1 MRKHFIY
8 VIFYSEGGVMI
19 DFLSSPSWINPQIDF
34 LLFLQ
39 NLRIGH
45 FECFDK
51 FFLSVTIFG
60 EYWLP
65 TLICAI
71 VYWCIDFKAGMYL
84 FSLEGIN
91 VLISHLLKMIACVY
105 RPWVLSDKI
114 HPSELAVPFAKGY
127 SCPSG
132 HSAMSS
138 SVLGG
143 VAYLQRKKVPVC
155 LLFICLFL
163 LVGFSR
169 MWLGVHT
176 PQDVLSGFAIG
187 LILIF
192 SVNGIINWAEKKV
205 NRYLYLAGIIDIF
218 AVLALIYICYFNSYR
233 MDYIDGQLLVDP
245 QKSIYLTFAVYSY
258 VLGLINGCCFCRRYF
273 PFDPKQSSVKSRI
286 VRGFIGSIITVVM
299 LKYIVNHV
307 ILAGVDLSIAV
318 LSMAFAGL
326 LVTLIY
332 PVIFTKTEKIIAA

>member
-1 MRKHFIY
+1 
-8 VIFYSEGGVMI
+8 MI
-19 DFLSSPSWINPQIDF
+19 DCLSSPDWINPQIDF

-65 TLICAI
+65 TLLCAI

-143 VAYLQRKKVPVC
+143 MAYLQRKRIPVC
-155 LLFICLFL
+155 LLFICLVL

-192 SVNGIINWAEKKV
+192 SVNGIINWAEKNA
-205 NRYLYLAGIIDIF
+205 NRYIYIAGIINVLS
-218 AVLALIYICYFNSYR
+218 VLALVYISCFNSYR
-233 MDYIDGQLLVDP
+233 MDYINGQLLVDP
-245 QKSIYLTFAVYSY
+245 KKSIYLTFAVYAY
-258 VLGLINGCCFCRRYF
+258 VLGLINGCCFCRKYF
-273 PFDPKQSSVKSRI
+273 PFDPKQSSVKTRVI
-286 VRGFIGSIITVVM
+286 RGLIGSIITVLM

-307 ILAGVDLSIAV
+307 ILAGVSLSIAV
-318 LSMAFAGL
+318 SSMLFAGL

-332 PVIFTKTEKIIAA
+332 PVIFTKTEKIITNK

>member
-1 MRKHFIY
+1 
-8 VIFYSEGGVMI
+8 MI
-19 DFLSSPSWINPQIDF
+19 ECLSQPGWINPQIDF

-45 FECFDK
+45 FEMFDK

-143 VAYLQRKKVPVC
+143 VAYLQRKRISVC
-155 LLFICLFL
+155 LLFICLIL

-176 PQDVLSGFAIG
+176 PQDVLSGFGIG

-192 SVNGIINWAEKKV
+192 SVNRIINWAEKNV

-218 AVLALIYICYFNSYR
+218 AVLAIIYISCFNTYR
-233 MDYIDGQLLVDP
+233 MDYVDGQLLVDP
-245 QKSIYLTFAVYSY
+245 KKSIYLTIVVFAY
-258 VLGLINGCCFCRRYF
+258 VLSLINGCFLCRRFF
-273 PFDPKQSSVKSRI
+273 PFEPKQSSVKARI
-286 VRGFIGSIITVVM
+286 VRGLIGSIITVLM

-307 ILAGVDLSIAV
+307 ILVGVDLSIAV
-318 LSMAFAGL
+318 SSMVFAGL

-332 PVIFTKTEKIIAA
+332 PIIFVKAEKFLAGKTAE